1 MKEACGLL
9 GIYATGNEMSISTT
23 IYFGLLA
30 LQHRGQESAGI
41 AVSDGKSI
49 RFHKGLGLVSE
60 VFSEFELRKLAGSI
74 GMGHVRYSTTGDNT
88 IENSQ
93 PLVFGYSRGQMSIAH
108 NGNLVNASALRRELQ
123 EHGFIFQTTT
133 DSEII
138 AATISREISC
148 SADLIEA
155 LQKSMVKL
163 EGSFSLIIMTE
174 DKLIAAR
181 DPYGFRPLC
190 LGRINDC
197 IVVASETAA
206 LDTLD
211 INHEREISPGEILVI
226 DNNGIHSY
234 TVAKKVR
241 RSLCVFEF
249 VYFARP
255 DSTISGTTVYSSRL
269 RAGIKLAKERPVDAD
284 FVVGVPDSG
293 TVAAMG
299 FSQESGI
306 PLAMGLVKNR
316 YIGRTFI
323 QPTQRMR
330 KMGVRL
336 KLNVLKEVV
345 RGKRLVL
352 VDDSIVRGTTS
363 AQIVRIL
370 RDAGASQVHVRVASP
385 PVTHSCYYGIDTSS
399 RKELIAANYELK
411 TITDFLGADT
421 LEYLSLEGLIE
432 AVGINGKEL
441 CTACFDGKYPTK
453 VTDITG
459 KRLFER

>member
-49 RFHKGLGLVSE
+49 RCHKGLGLVSE

-269 RAGIKLAKERPVDAD
+269 RAGINLAKERPVDAD
-284 FVVGVPDSG
+284 LVVGVPDSG

>member
-9 GIYATGNEMSISTT
+9 GIYTTGNEISISTT

-41 AVSDGKSI
+41 AVSNGRSI
-49 RFHKGLGLVSE
+49 KCHKGLGLVSE
-60 VFSEFELRKLAGSI
+60 VFSELELKKLVGSI

-88 IENSQ
+88 VENSQ
-93 PLVFGYSRGQMSIAH
+93 PLVFGYSKGQMSIAH
-108 NGNLVNASALRRELQ
+108 NGNLVNASTLRKELQ

-155 LQKSMVKL
+155 LQKAMMKL

-174 DKLIAAR
+174 DKLIAVR
-181 DPYGFRPLC
+181 DPHGFRPLC
-190 LGRINDC
+190 LGRLDNC

-206 LDTLD
+206 LDTLGA
-211 INHEREISPGEILVI
+211 NYEREISPGEILVI
-226 DNNGIHSY
+226 DNNGVHNHM
-234 TVAKKVR
+234 VAKETR

-255 DSTISGTTVYSSRL
+255 DSTINGITVYSSRL
-269 RAGIKLAKERPVDAD
+269 RAGINLAREKPVDAD
-284 FVVGVPDSG
+284 LVVGVPDSG

-306 PLAMGLVKNR
+306 PLAMGLIKNR

-323 QPTQRMR
+323 QPMQRMR

-370 RDAGASQVHVRVASP
+370 KDAGASQVHVRVASP

-399 RKELIAANYELK
+399 KKELIAANHELK

-432 AVGINGKEL
+432 AVGTNREEL
-441 CTACFDGKYPTK
+441 CAACFDGKYPTK
-453 VTDITG
+453 VTDTVG
-459 KRLFER
+459 KRLFEK

>member
-1 MKEACGLL
+1 
-9 GIYATGNEMSISTT
+9 
-23 IYFGLLA
+23 
-30 LQHRGQESAGI
+30 
-41 AVSDGKSI
+41 
-49 RFHKGLGLVSE
+49 LVSE
-60 VFSEFELRKLAGSI
+60 VFSELELKKLAGSI

-88 IENSQ
+88 VENSQ
-93 PLVFGYSRGQMSIAH
+93 PLVFGYSKGQMSIAH
-108 NGNLVNASALRRELQ
+108 NGNLVNASALRKELQ

-155 LQKSMVKL
+155 LQKAMMKL

-174 DKLIAAR
+174 DKLIAVR
-181 DPYGFRPLC
+181 DPHGFRPLC
-190 LGRINDC
+190 LGRLDNC

-206 LDTLD
+206 LDTLGA
-211 INHEREISPGEILVI
+211 NYEREISPGEILVI
-226 DNNGIHSY
+226 NNNGVHNHM
-234 TVAKKVR
+234 VAKETR

-255 DSTISGTTVYSSRL
+255 DSTINGITVYSSRL
-269 RAGIKLAKERPVDAD
+269 RAGINLAREKPVDAD
-284 FVVGVPDSG
+284 LVVGVPDSG

-306 PLAMGLVKNR
+306 PLAMGLIKNR

-323 QPTQRMR
+323 QPMQRMR

-370 RDAGASQVHVRVASP
+370 KDAGASQVHVRVASP

-399 RKELIAANYELK
+399 KKELIAANHELK

-432 AVGINGKEL
+432 AVGTNREEL
-441 CTACFDGKYPTK
+441 CAACFDGKYPTK
-453 VTDITG
+453 VTDTVG
-459 KRLFER
+459 KRLLEK

>member
-49 RFHKGLGLVSE
+49 RCHKGLGLVSE

-284 FVVGVPDSG
+284 LVVGVPDSG